1 MYRYL
6 AGLARTCEVLGAEAL
21 TIADTRVT
29 KHHDFA
35 SISVTA
41 ERWLPIH
48 EVALPGLK
56 SYLARLRNE
65 GYALIGL
72 EQTRGAASLD
82 TFNFPPRTALVL
94 GRERE
99 GIDADVLG
107 MLDGCVVI
115 EQRGLIRSRVCW
127 HFPSLI
133 SCLLARFVISH
144 THTHFH
150 FTTLFCSQNTF
161 N

>member
-1 MYRYL
+1 MDDP
-6 AGLARTCEVLGAEAL
+6 GFEVMGAEAL
-21 TIADTRVT
+21 TIADARVT
-29 KHHDFA
+29 KHHEFS

-48 EVALPGLK
+48 EVALSGLK

-72 EQTRGAASLD
+72 EQTRGAVSLE
-82 TFNFPPRTALVL
+82 TFDFPPRTALVL

-115 EQRGLIRSRVCW
+115 TQKGLIRSLNV
-127 HFPSLI
+127 HVSASLAI
-133 SCLLARFVISH
+133 HRYSAQATAGFSLSSSSSASR
-144 THTHFH
+144 
-150 FTTLFCSQNTF
+150 
-161 N
+161 